1 MEITSKIDGD
11 LSVLLLGGRI
21 DAASSASLDHAVN
34 AAIGGGI
41 RHLVLDMS
49 QVGYV
54 SSAGLRSILLAA
66 KNAKAAGGGV
76 AVFGLQASVAE
87 VFNGSGFGK
96 ILPIAADDAEA
107 RRKLVG

>member
-11 LSVLLLGGRI
+11 LSVLQLGGRI
-21 DAASSASLDHAVN
+21 DATSSASLDHAVN

-66 KNAKAAGGGV
+66 KNAKVHAFHMYVVGEGIAKRKDDFVADVMAQAGN
-76 AVFGLQASVAE
+76 A
-87 VFNGSGFGK
+87 
-96 ILPIAADDAEA
+96 
-107 RRKLVG
+107 

>member
-11 LSVLLLGGRI
+11 LSVMQLVGRI
-21 DAASSASLDHAVN
+21 DAATTASLDHAVT

-41 RHLVLDMS
+41 RHLILDMG

-66 KNAKAAGGGV
+66 KNSKAAGGGV
-76 AVFGLQASVAE
+76 AVCGLQPSVAE
-87 VFNGSGFGK
+87 VFNVSGFGK
-96 ILPIAADDAEA
+96 IIPIAADDAEA
-107 RRKLVG
+107 RQKLGR